1 MEDEGKIKDVARR
14 FYLRRMKGKTEQEQ
28 IDAMALL
35 MNLCGVQFERPGAG
49 TPLMALDFSL
59 DMTPGAAH
67 QEEK

>member
-1 MEDEGKIKDVARR
+1 MEDEAKIKDVARR

-28 IDAMALL
+28 IDAMAQL

-59 DMTPGAAH
+59 NMTPNARAEG
-67 QEEK
+67 E